1 MRKIVEMKKVAEMK
15 EVAEVKKD
23 STFLGTEKIGKLL
36 FQLSL
41 PAITAQLVNMLYN
54 LVDRIYIGHI
64 PVEGTLALT
73 GVGVCM
79 PVILLISAF
88 AALVSMGSAPRA
100 SIHMGKGDNDAAEKI
115 LGNSFIMLLI
125 VGVIMTIVMSIWG
138 RDLLMLFGASEN
150 TIEYSLSYLN
160 IYVIGTIFVQLTIGM
175 NAFITAQGFAKI
187 GMYSVLIGAVCN
199 VVLDPIFIFVFDMG
213 VAGAALATILSQA
226 ISAIWII
233 RFLCGKQTVLK
244 LKKGNFRLKRE
255 VVLPS
260 IVLGLAPF
268 IMQATES
275 LISICFNASL
285 LKYGGDIAV
294 GGMTILASVMQFS
307 LLPLVGLTQGA
318 QPIISYNYGARN
330 IQRVKEA
337 FITLLKCS
345 LTFST
350 VMWLIVMLFPKAF
363 TSIFTSDPE
372 LIAFTSDAMH
382 IYFAVSLLF
391 GIQLACQQTFI
402 AIGNAKTSLFLAV
415 LRKIILLIPLIYI
428 LPVLFTDKINAV
440 YMAEPIA
447 DFIAVTV
454 TGTIFIVQFK
464 KILSIQKKTL

>member
-1 MRKIVEMKKVAEMK
+1 MKT
-15 EVAEVKKD
+15 D

-36 FQLSL
+36 FQLSV
-41 PAITAQLVNMLYN
+41 PAIAAQLVNMLYN
-54 LVDRIYIGHI
+54 LVDRIFIGHI

-73 GVGVCM
+73 GIGVCM
-79 PVILLISAF
+79 PIILLISAF

-100 SIHMGKGDNDAAEKI
+100 SIYMGKGDNDTAEKI
-115 LGNSFIMLLI
+115 LGNSFVMLLGVGIILSI
-125 VGVIMTIVMSIWG
+125 VIFIF
-138 RDLLMLFGASEN
+138 RKNLLMLFGASEN
-150 TIEYSLSYLN
+150 TIGYSMSYLS
-160 IYVIGTIFVQLTIGM
+160 IYVLGTVFVQLAMGL

-187 GMYSVLIGAVCN
+187 GMYSVLVGAVCN
-199 VVLDPIFIFVFDMG
+199 IILDPVLIFVFNMG
-213 VAGAALATILSQA
+213 VAGAALATIISQA
-226 ISAIWII
+226 VSAAWVI
-233 RFLCGKQTVLK
+233 RFLCSKETVLK
-244 LKKGNFRLKRE
+244 LKRNNFRLERK
-255 VVLPS
+255 VVLPC
-260 IVLGLAPF
+260 IALGLAPF

-294 GGMTILASVMQFS
+294 GGMTILTSVMQFS

-318 QPIISYNYGARN
+318 QPIISYNFGAKN

-337 FITLLKCS
+337 FFTLLKCC
-345 LTFST
+345 LAFST
-350 VMWLIVMLFPKAF
+350 VMWLLVMLIPQIFAG
-363 TSIFTSDPE
+363 IFTPDTE
-372 LIAFTSDAMH
+372 LIAFTANAMR

-428 LPVLFTDKINAV
+428 LPMIFTNKITAV

-447 DFIAVTV
+447 DLIAVSV
-454 TGTIFIVQFK
+454 TATMFIIQFR
-464 KILSIQKKTL
+464 KILKCTEGINKICD

>member
-1 MRKIVEMKKVAEMK
+1 MKS
-15 EVAEVKKD
+15 D

-36 FQLSL
+36 FQLSV
-41 PAITAQLVNMLYN
+41 PAIAAQLVNMLYN
-54 LVDRIYIGHI
+54 LVDRIFIGHI

-73 GVGVCM
+73 GIGVCM
-79 PVILLISAF
+79 PIILLISAF

-100 SIHMGKGDNDAAEKI
+100 SIYMGKGDNDTAEKI
-115 LGNSFIMLLI
+115 LGNSFVMLLGVGIILSI
-125 VGVIMTIVMSIWG
+125 VIFIF
-138 RDLLMLFGASEN
+138 RKNLLMLFGASEN
-150 TIEYSLSYLN
+150 TIGYSMSYLS
-160 IYVIGTIFVQLTIGM
+160 IYVLGTVFVQLAMGL

-187 GMYSVLIGAVCN
+187 GMYSVLVGAVCN
-199 VVLDPIFIFVFDMG
+199 IILDPVLIFVFHMG
-213 VAGAALATILSQA
+213 VAGAALATIISQA
-226 ISAIWII
+226 VSAAWVI
-233 RFLCGKQTVLK
+233 RFLCSKETVLK
-244 LKKGNFRLKRE
+244 LKRNNFRLERK
-255 VVLPS
+255 VVLPC
-260 IVLGLAPF
+260 IALGLAPF

-294 GGMTILASVMQFS
+294 GGMTILTSVMQFS

-318 QPIISYNYGARN
+318 QPIISYNFGAKN

-337 FITLLKCS
+337 FFTLLKCC
-345 LTFST
+345 LAFST
-350 VMWLIVMLFPKAF
+350 VMWLLVMLIPQIFAG
-363 TSIFTSDPE
+363 IFTPDTE
-372 LIAFTSDAMH
+372 LIAFTADAMH

-428 LPVLFTDKINAV
+428 LPMIFTNKITAV

-447 DFIAVTV
+447 DLIAVSV
-454 TGTIFIVQFK
+454 TATMFIIQFR
-464 KILSIQKKTL
+464 KILKSTEGINKICD

>member
-1 MRKIVEMKKVAEMK
+1 
-15 EVAEVKKD
+15 
-23 STFLGTEKIGKLL
+23 
-36 FQLSL
+36 
-41 PAITAQLVNMLYN
+41 
-54 LVDRIYIGHI
+54 
-64 PVEGTLALT
+64 
-73 GVGVCM
+73 
-79 PVILLISAF
+79 
-88 AALVSMGSAPRA
+88 
-100 SIHMGKGDNDAAEKI
+100 
-115 LGNSFIMLLI
+115 
-125 VGVIMTIVMSIWG
+125 
-138 RDLLMLFGASEN
+138 
-150 TIEYSLSYLN
+150 
-160 IYVIGTIFVQLTIGM
+160 
-175 NAFITAQGFAKI
+175 
-187 GMYSVLIGAVCN
+187 
-199 VVLDPIFIFVFDMG
+199 
-213 VAGAALATILSQA
+213 
-226 ISAIWII
+226 
-233 RFLCGKQTVLK
+233 
-244 LKKGNFRLKRE
+244 
-255 VVLPS
+255 
-260 IVLGLAPF
+260 
-268 IMQATES
+268 MQATES

-337 FITLLKCS
+337 FITLLKCG

-372 LIAFTSDAMH
+372 FIAFTSDAMH

-402 AIGNAKTSLFLAV
+402 AIGNAKTSLFLAL

>member
-1 MRKIVEMKKVAEMK
+1 MKT
-15 EVAEVKKD
+15 D
-23 STFLGTEKIGKLL
+23 SNFLGTEKIGKLL
-36 FQLSL
+36 FRLSV

-54 LVDRIYIGHI
+54 LVDRIFIGHI
-64 PVEGTLALT
+64 PVEGTMALT

-100 SIHMGKGDNDAAEKI
+100 SIFMGKGDNDTAEKI
-115 LGNSFIMLLI
+115 LGNSFVMLLGVGIILSI
-125 VGVIMTIVMSIWG
+125 VIFIF
-138 RDLLMLFGASEN
+138 RKNLLMLFGASEN
-150 TIEYSLSYLN
+150 TIGYSMSYLS
-160 IYVIGTIFVQLTIGM
+160 IYVLGTVFVQLAMGL

-187 GMYSVLIGAVCN
+187 GMYSVLVGAVCN
-199 VVLDPIFIFVFDMG
+199 IILDPVLIFVFHMG
-213 VAGAALATILSQA
+213 VAGAALATIISQA
-226 ISAIWII
+226 VSAAWVI
-233 RFLCGKQTVLK
+233 RFLCSKETVLK
-244 LKKGNFRLKRE
+244 LKRNNFRLERK
-255 VVLPS
+255 VVLPC
-260 IVLGLAPF
+260 IALGLAPF

-294 GGMTILASVMQFS
+294 GGMTILTSVMQFS

-318 QPIISYNYGARN
+318 QPIISYNFGAKN

-337 FITLLKCS
+337 FFTLLKCC
-345 LTFST
+345 LAFST
-350 VMWLIVMLFPKAF
+350 VMWLLVMLIPQIFAG
-363 TSIFTSDPE
+363 IFTPDTE
-372 LIAFTSDAMH
+372 LIAFTADAMH

-428 LPVLFTDKINAV
+428 LPMIFTNKITAV

-447 DFIAVTV
+447 DLIAVSV
-454 TGTIFIVQFK
+454 TATMFIIQFR
-464 KILSIQKKTL
+464 KILKSTEGINKICD

>member
-1 MRKIVEMKKVAEMK
+1 MKT
-15 EVAEVKKD
+15 D
-23 STFLGTEKIGKLL
+23 SNFLGTEKIGKLL
-36 FQLSL
+36 FRLSV

-54 LVDRIYIGHI
+54 LVDRIFIGHI
-64 PVEGTLALT
+64 PVEGTMALT

-100 SIHMGKGDNDAAEKI
+100 SIFMGKGDNDTAEKI
-115 LGNSFIMLLI
+115 LGNSFVMLFG
-125 VGVIMTIVMSIWG
+125 VGVILSIVISIFG
-138 RDLLMLFGASEN
+138 KNLLMLFGASEN
-150 TIEYSLSYLN
+150 TIGYSISYLR
-160 IYVIGTIFVQLTIGM
+160 IYVLGTVFVQLAMGL

-187 GMYSVLIGAVCN
+187 GMYSVLVGAVCN
-199 VVLDPIFIFVFDMG
+199 IILDPILIFACDMG
-213 VAGAALATILSQA
+213 VAGAALATIISQA
-226 ISAIWII
+226 VSAAWVIY
-233 RFLCGKQTVLK
+233 FLCGKQTVLK
-244 LKKGNFRLKRE
+244 LKRENFRLKRE
-255 VVLPS
+255 VVLPC

-294 GGMTILASVMQFS
+294 GGMTILTSVMQFS

-318 QPIISYNYGARN
+318 QPIISYNFGAKN

-337 FITLLKCS
+337 FLTLLKCC
-345 LTFST
+345 LAFST
-350 VMWLIVMLFPKAF
+350 VMWLLIMLIPQIFAG
-363 TSIFTSDPE
+363 IFTPDTE
-372 LIAFTSDAMH
+372 LIAFTANAMH

-402 AIGNAKTSLFLAV
+402 SIGNAKTSLFLAV

-428 LPVLFTDKINAV
+428 LPMILTNKTNAV

-447 DFIAVTV
+447 DLIAVCV
-454 TGTIFIVQFK
+454 TGTMFIIQFR
-464 KILSIQKKTL
+464 KILKSTEA

>member
-1 MRKIVEMKKVAEMK
+1 MKS
-15 EVAEVKKD
+15 D

-36 FQLSL
+36 FQLSV
-41 PAITAQLVNMLYN
+41 PAIAAQLVNMLYN
-54 LVDRIYIGHI
+54 LVDRIFIGHI

-73 GVGVCM
+73 GIGVCM
-79 PVILLISAF
+79 PIILLISAF

-100 SIHMGKGDNDAAEKI
+100 SIYMGKGDNDTAEKI
-115 LGNSFIMLLI
+115 LGNSFVMLLGVGIILSI
-125 VGVIMTIVMSIWG
+125 VIFIF
-138 RDLLMLFGASEN
+138 RKNLLMLFGASEN
-150 TIEYSLSYLN
+150 TIGYSMSYLS
-160 IYVIGTIFVQLTIGM
+160 IYVLGTVFVQLAMGL

-187 GMYSVLIGAVCN
+187 GMYSVLVGAVCN
-199 VVLDPIFIFVFDMG
+199 IILDPVLIFVFHMG
-213 VAGAALATILSQA
+213 VAGAALATIISQA
-226 ISAIWII
+226 VSAAWVI
-233 RFLCGKQTVLK
+233 RFLCSKETVLK
-244 LKKGNFRLKRE
+244 LKRNNFRLERK
-255 VVLPS
+255 VVLPC
-260 IVLGLAPF
+260 IALGLAPF

-294 GGMTILASVMQFS
+294 GGMTILTSVMQFS

-318 QPIISYNYGARN
+318 QPIISYNFGAKN

-337 FITLLKCS
+337 FFTLLKCC
-345 LTFST
+345 LAFST
-350 VMWLIVMLFPKAF
+350 VMWLLVMLIPQIFAG
-363 TSIFTSDPE
+363 IFTPDTE
-372 LIAFTSDAMH
+372 LIAFTANAMR

-428 LPVLFTDKINAV
+428 LPLIFKNKITAV

-447 DFIAVTV
+447 DLIAVSV
-454 TGTIFIVQFK
+454 TATMFIIQFR
-464 KILSIQKKTL
+464 KILKCTEGINKICD

>member
-1 MRKIVEMKKVAEMK
+1 MKT
-15 EVAEVKKD
+15 D

-36 FQLSL
+36 FQLSV
-41 PAITAQLVNMLYN
+41 PAIAAQLVNMLYN
-54 LVDRIYIGHI
+54 LVDRIFIGHI

-73 GVGVCM
+73 GIGVCM
-79 PVILLISAF
+79 PIILLISAF

-100 SIHMGKGDNDAAEKI
+100 SIYMGKGDNDIAEKI
-115 LGNSFIMLLI
+115 LGNSFVMLLG
-125 VGVIMTIVMSIWG
+125 VGVILSIVIFIF
-138 RDLLMLFGASEN
+138 RKNLLMLFGASEN
-150 TIEYSLSYLN
+150 TIGYSMSYLS
-160 IYVIGTIFVQLTIGM
+160 IYVLGTVFVQLAMGL

-187 GMYSVLIGAVCN
+187 GMYSVLVGAVCN
-199 VVLDPIFIFVFDMG
+199 IILDPVLIFVFHMG
-213 VAGAALATILSQA
+213 VAGAALATIISQA
-226 ISAIWII
+226 VSAAWVI
-233 RFLCGKQTVLK
+233 RFLCSKETVLK
-244 LKKGNFRLKRE
+244 LKRNNFRLERK
-255 VVLPS
+255 VVLPC
-260 IVLGLAPF
+260 IALGLAPF

-294 GGMTILASVMQFS
+294 GGMTILTSVMQFS

-318 QPIISYNYGARN
+318 QPIISYNFGAKN

-337 FITLLKCS
+337 FFTLLKCC
-345 LTFST
+345 LAFST
-350 VMWLIVMLFPKAF
+350 VMWLLVMLIPQIFAG
-363 TSIFTSDPE
+363 IFTPDTE
-372 LIAFTSDAMH
+372 LIAFTADAMH

-428 LPVLFTDKINAV
+428 LPMIFTNKITAV

-447 DFIAVTV
+447 DLIAVSV
-454 TGTIFIVQFK
+454 TATMFIIQFR
-464 KILSIQKKTL
+464 KILKSTEGINKICD

>member
-1 MRKIVEMKKVAEMK
+1 MKS
-15 EVAEVKKD
+15 D

-36 FQLSL
+36 FQLSV
-41 PAITAQLVNMLYN
+41 PAIAAQLVNMLYN
-54 LVDRIYIGHI
+54 LVDRIFIGHI

-73 GVGVCM
+73 GIGVCM
-79 PVILLISAF
+79 PIILLISAF

-100 SIHMGKGDNDAAEKI
+100 SIYMGKGDNDTAEKI
-115 LGNSFIMLLI
+115 LGNSFVMLLGVGIILSI
-125 VGVIMTIVMSIWG
+125 VIFIF
-138 RDLLMLFGASEN
+138 RKNLLMLFGASEN
-150 TIEYSLSYLN
+150 TIGYSMSYLS
-160 IYVIGTIFVQLTIGM
+160 IYVLGTVFVQLAMGL

-187 GMYSVLIGAVCN
+187 GMYSVLVGAVCN
-199 VVLDPIFIFVFDMG
+199 IILDPVLIFVFHMG
-213 VAGAALATILSQA
+213 VAGAALATIISQA
-226 ISAIWII
+226 VSAAWVI
-233 RFLCGKQTVLK
+233 RFLCSKETVLK
-244 LKKGNFRLKRE
+244 LKRNNFRLERK
-255 VVLPS
+255 VVLPC
-260 IVLGLAPF
+260 IALGLAPF

-294 GGMTILASVMQFS
+294 GGMTILTSVMQFS

-318 QPIISYNYGARN
+318 QPIISYNFGAKN

-337 FITLLKCS
+337 FFTLLKCC
-345 LTFST
+345 LAFST
-350 VMWLIVMLFPKAF
+350 VMWLLVMLIPQIFAG
-363 TSIFTSDPE
+363 IFTPDTE
-372 LIAFTSDAMH
+372 LIAFTADAMH

-428 LPVLFTDKINAV
+428 LPMIFTNKITAV

-447 DFIAVTV
+447 DLIAVSV
-454 TGTIFIVQFK
+454 TATMFIIQFR
-464 KILSIQKKTL
+464 KILKCTEGINKICD